1 MLLNEIDAAVEAA
14 LKHFFASGAFRRYT
28 DQYSEQLVE
37 QLVQRFA
44 ARDALLTSSGT
55 AAVELALRA
64 AGIGQGDEVLIS
76 AYDYPGNF
84 WAIERVGAL
93 PVVMDIENQ
102 GWNVEP
108 QALAAACEVRSPA
121 LKAMIVSHLHGQLQ
135 DIVAL
140 RTICDALG
148 IFLVEDAC
156 QAVGASIAGRPVGSV
171 GHVGVL
177 SFGGSKV
184 ISAGRGGALLTSD
197 ASIAQHARVAAGAG
211 SGPFTMSEMQSAVVL
226 SQLKWLDAILETC
239 RSYFGKLTQCLQQ
252 NSEVILPFADCLA
265 QTSFYQAGILCREP
279 AMQAK
284 LLENL
289 RASGIP
295 AGAGFPG
302 FHRRSLRRCRPLVPL
317 TQIAVAA
324 PRTIT
329 IHHSIAMQ
337 NNISAEQ
344 LAATI
349 VSRLNGL

>member
-1 MLLNEIDAAVEAA
+1 MLLNEIDAAVEAD
-14 LKHFFASGAFRRYT
+14 LKHFFANGAFRRYT
-28 DQYSEQLVE
+28 DQYSEQLAE

-44 ARDALLTSSGT
+44 ARDVLLTSSGT

-84 WAIERVGAL
+84 WAIERVGAM
-93 PVVMDIENQ
+93 PVLMDIENA

-108 QALAAACEVRSPA
+108 QAIATACEARSPA

-140 RTICDALG
+140 RTICEAHG

-156 QAVGASIAGRPVGSV
+156 QAIGASIADRPVGSV
-171 GHVGVL
+171 GHASVL

-197 ASIAQHARVAAGAG
+197 ASIAQHARIAAGAG
-211 SGPFTMSEMQSAVVL
+211 SGSFTMSEMQSAVVL
-226 SQLKWLDAILETC
+226 AQLKWLDAILETC
-239 RSYFGKLTQCLQQ
+239 RGYFGKLIQCLPQD
-252 NSEVILPFADCLA
+252 SGISMPFAACL
-265 QTSFYQAGILCREP
+265 QHTSFYQAGLLCRE
-279 AMQAK
+279 AAIQTK
-284 LLENL
+284 LIESL

-317 TQIAVAA
+317 AQIAVTAS
-324 PRTIT
+324 RTIT
-329 IHHSIAMQ
+329 VHHSLAMQ
-337 NNISAEQ
+337 NKISAEQ
-344 LAATI
+344 LAAMI
-349 VSRLNGL
+349 ISRLSGL